1 MPKRPLRK
9 HQQRLK
15 QMSGASSDFLQIA
28 RVLKSNGTEGEVLVG
43 FRDMDPEDLNLKEP
57 VFIEFDGLPVPF
69 FIESF
74 NRRGTSR
81 ALMKLTGIKTLQD
94 AEEIAGRPVLAP
106 RSSILD
112 YEDGDEGLTV
122 EDLVGWTLL
131 DEAGS
136 EVGSITGYED
146 IPGNPCLYV
155 GSGTAQAMVPL
166 HEDLIVA
173 VDEEERKISMIIPEG
188 LL

>member
-1 MPKRPLRK
+1 
-9 HQQRLK
+9 
-15 QMSGASSDFLQIA
+15 MSGASSEFLQIA

-43 FRDMDPEDLNLKEP
+43 FREIDPEDLNLKEP

-74 NRRGTSR
+74 NRRGSSR
-81 ALMKLTGIKTLQD
+81 ALMKLTGVMTLQD
-94 AEEIAGRPVLAP
+94 AEELAGRTVLAP
-106 RSSILD
+106 RSSILE
-112 YEDGDEGLTV
+112 YEDDDGTLTV

-131 DEAGS
+131 DEDGAEAGL
-136 EVGSITGYED
+136 ITGYED

-155 GSGTAQAMVPL
+155 GSGAGQAMVPL
-166 HEDLIVA
+166 HEDLIIS
-173 VDEEERKISMIIPEG
+173 VDEQGRKISMTIPEG

>member
-1 MPKRPLRK
+1 MPKRLLRK

-155 GSGTAQAMVPL
+155 GFGTAQAMVPL
-166 HEDLIVA
+166 HEDLIISI
-173 VDEEERKISMIIPEG
+173 DEEERKISMIIPEG

>member
-1 MPKRPLRK
+1 MPKRLLRK

-81 ALMKLTGIKTLQD
+81 ALIKLTGIKTLP
-94 AEEIAGRPVLAP
+94 AARCWRRA
-106 RSSILD
+106 
-112 YEDGDEGLTV
+112 
-122 EDLVGWTLL
+122 
-131 DEAGS
+131 
-136 EVGSITGYED
+136 
-146 IPGNPCLYV
+146 
-155 GSGTAQAMVPL
+155 VPS
-166 HEDLIVA
+166 LIMKTETKA
-173 VDEEERKISMIIPEG
+173 
-188 LL
+188 

>member
-1 MPKRPLRK
+1 
-9 HQQRLK
+9 
-15 QMSGASSDFLQIA
+15 
-28 RVLKSNGTEGEVLVG
+28 
-43 FRDMDPEDLNLKEP
+43 
-57 VFIEFDGLPVPF
+57 
-69 FIESF
+69 
-74 NRRGTSR
+74 
-81 ALMKLTGIKTLQD
+81 MKLTGIKTLQD

-155 GSGTAQAMVPL
+155 GSGTGQAMVPL